1 MEPLLKLNQLK
12 TIFSTEKGKVTAVDD
27 VSFEIHAGE
36 MVGLVGE
43 SGCGKS
49 VTSESILQLLNE
61 KTTNYEGKILY
72 KGKNLLELSEE
83 QMRGIRGN
91 EISMI
96 FQDPMSSLNPVY
108 TIGNQI
114 AEAIMI
120 HQRVGKKEANLRAIE
135 MLRLTGIPS
144 PEKRIHE
151 YPHELSGGM
160 RQRVMIAL
168 ALSCK
173 PQLLI
178 ADEPT
183 TALDVTIQSQIL
195 ELIQELREELD
206 MGVILITHD
215 LGVVA
220 EVCTRV
226 IVMYLGQIIE
236 EADVK
241 TLFKSPLH
249 PYTKG
254 LLKSIPHLDGDR
266 TQKLNVIK
274 GVVPSLQDVPSGCRF
289 APRCDFATEQ
299 CHENPPELLE
309 LENGQKVRC
318 WNYEHILREA
328 KDHAVTT
335 SENK

>member
-120 HQRVGKKEANLRAIE
+120 HQRVGKK
-135 MLRLTGIPS
+135 
-144 PEKRIHE
+144 
-151 YPHELSGGM
+151 
-160 RQRVMIAL
+160 RQ
-168 ALSCK
+168 
-173 PQLLI
+173 
-178 ADEPT
+178 T
-183 TALDVTIQSQIL
+183 
-195 ELIQELREELD
+195 
-206 MGVILITHD
+206 
-215 LGVVA
+215 
-220 EVCTRV
+220 
-226 IVMYLGQIIE
+226 
-236 EADVK
+236 
-241 TLFKSPLH
+241 
-249 PYTKG
+249 
-254 LLKSIPHLDGDR
+254 
-266 TQKLNVIK
+266 
-274 GVVPSLQDVPSGCRF
+274 
-289 APRCDFATEQ
+289 
-299 CHENPPELLE
+299 
-309 LENGQKVRC
+309 
-318 WNYEHILREA
+318 
-328 KDHAVTT
+328 
-335 SENK
+335 